1 MISCDDAYQYYRDF
15 LYENGKKGATFV
27 NVEKILKWKQ
37 VEINLKPL
45 DTESAKK
52 WQSQKGQIVQN
63 FDRILQAKNNKKKEM
78 KKNQPSSFFDSAKY
92 LHLTTVNLLTDDSVP
107 IEPDQQIES
116 ESVGKF
122 SDTEKTSFLNSIS
135 KFLLNVYEVRV
146 REECWLIFSPFL
158 FSTQMIFKF

>member
-1 MISCDDAYQYYRDF
+1 MSLIINCDDAYQYYRDF
-15 LYENGKKGATFV
+15 LYEHGKKGATFV
-27 NVEKILKWKQ
+27 NVEKILNWKQ

-92 LHLTTVNLLTDDSVP
+92 LHLTTVNLLTD
-107 IEPDQQIES
+107 EPHQQIES

-122 SDTEKTSFLNSIS
+122 SDTEKTSFLN
-135 KFLLNVYEVRV
+135 
-146 REECWLIFSPFL
+146 
-158 FSTQMIFKF
+158 

>member
-1 MISCDDAYQYYRDF
+1 MSLIINCDDAYQYYRDF

-27 NVEKILKWKQ
+27 NVEKILNWKQ

-78 KKNQPSSFFDSAKY
+78 KKNQPSCFFDSTKY
-92 LHLTTVNLLTDDSVP
+92 QNLTKVNSLTSVP
-107 IEPDQQIES
+107 IEAHQQIES

-122 SDTEKTSFLNSIS
+122 SDAEKTSFLNSIG
-135 KFLLNVYEVRV
+135 KFLLNVYEVR
-146 REECWLIFSPFL
+146 EECWLIFFHPF
-158 FSTQMIFKF
+158 FSQLK

>member
-1 MISCDDAYQYYRDF
+1 MSLIINCDDAYQYYRDF
-15 LYENGKKGATFV
+15 LYEHGKKGATFV
-27 NVEKILKWKQ
+27 NVEKILNWKQ

-45 DTESAKK
+45 DKESAKK

-92 LHLTTVNLLTDDSVP
+92 LHLTTVNLLTD
-107 IEPDQQIES
+107 EPHQQIES

-122 SDTEKTSFLNSIS
+122 SDTEKTSFLNWIG
-135 KFLLNVYEVRV
+135 KFLLNVYEVR
-146 REECWLIFSPFL
+146 EECWLIFFHPFFSQLKWYSNL
-158 FSTQMIFKF
+158 F